1 MGARRPPSYVTGHG
15 ELDAQFHRPVLPSA
29 GRPIET
35 LADARAFILGADA
48 RAFILGLGDRA
59 SRNEWQYAI
68 ARLLECEQTG
78 SCYAAREALVK
89 ALFLNLMLDLDQ
101 E

>member
-35 LADARAFILGADA
+35 LADA